1 MVVVR
6 YKDCVSIDGTSL
18 VIWREDYPALSDWR
32 RAVLWQ
38 HAVVS
43 WRLHFTSTFTVDFCF
58 FNPFKMRRFRLK
70 WSETLTRTVD
80 MFNESKK
87 PLQLFFSNTGMDFSR
102 PMLKRARVVW
112 MSDQLYSGLWGEATD
127 VFGWPLPSGRPM
139 TVAGSQDFSS
149 RYGSEMQVQYT
160 AR

>member
-6 YKDCVSIDGTSL
+6 YKDCFYWRTSL
-18 VIWREDYPALSDWR
+18 VIWREDYPALSDCR
-32 RAVLWQ
+32 RVVLWQ

-58 FNPFKMRRFRLK
+58 FNPFKTRRFRLK

-80 MFNESKK
+80 MFNKSKK

-102 PMLKRARVVW
+102 PMLKRARVNVW
-112 MSDQLYSGLWGEATD
+112 LS
-127 VFGWPLPSGRPM
+127 VFRSLRRSNRCVRLTFAFWQAYDSC
-139 TVAGSQDFSS
+139 GSQDFSS
-149 RYGSEMQVQYT
+149 RYGSEMKVQYT